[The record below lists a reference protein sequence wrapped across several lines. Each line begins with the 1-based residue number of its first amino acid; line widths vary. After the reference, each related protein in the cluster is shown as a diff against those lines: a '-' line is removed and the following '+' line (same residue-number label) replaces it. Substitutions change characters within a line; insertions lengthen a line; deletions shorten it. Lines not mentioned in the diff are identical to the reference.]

1 MLTLIIIIKQNMKM
15 KKAIA
20 FTFAFLA
27 MSNKAVELNAE
38 SDCDLLD
45 QDLDVTSLLNTKKL
59 NVA

>member
-1 MLTLIIIIKQNMKM
+1 M

>member
-1 MLTLIIIIKQNMKM
+1 M

-38 SDCDLLD
+38 SDVDLFD